1 MSNPLKTLLL
11 ALTLCICVSPFV
23 WSEQAMD
30 DLFEISLGE
39 LSQLVITGATL
50 HEESFR
56 SVPASVTVYSKEEI
70 RQLGVTRLSQL
81 MNYVPGFQSQRND
94 QSSVSDSYSARGIRF
109 DGSGREILILLDG
122 QRLNSDWGGGSSLR
136 TGMIDLY
143 LADRVEFIRGPSSP
157 LYGSN
162 AFIGIVNITTKADNE
177 ADVGFG
183 LNNAYHASFSL
194 AHSFDNG
201 QLELFAKKR
210 ADQGQDIRI
219 YDSNISDN
227 IDSTDPYELENI
239 HFKAR
244 YGDTSFLLHQHTVS
258 NDDFF
263 IGGFTSNSENTLKGE
278 TLIASLEHVM
288 ALENKWKLAAS
299 LSLSK
304 YRFDVATVVVPPP
317 TQVVIDGEIEER
329 EPKVKLVLTQDLKS
343 GEKNAFGFEWR
354 EPKIVDSDA
363 NLSGFSSAY
372 LPQAPL
378 TSRTI
383 MGAFVQHQNYIQDD
397 LHYVLGLRLDD
408 YSNFGSHI
416 SPRAGLIWDINTS
429 DTLKFL
435 YGESFRAP
443 SRSETDITNS
453 AALLGN
459 PDLKPEIA
467 KTAEVVWL
475 HQPKA
480 YSLAITG
487 YYSKLS
493 DVIIKLPGTPSDR
506 INDGD
511 EEVSGVELELEN
523 LWHDH
528 LTSRVNASW
537 IISDLKNIN
546 SDARFVTGASIAYK
560 YQNFETSLLVNYHSS
575 KEDFDSSV
583 NGYRKVPSRTFVE
596 MNLRWKLSRSME
608 WYSHVSNAL
617 EETYFSVADGNV
629 DNTVG
634 TPNRGIDILT
644 GLRMSF

>member
-1 MSNPLKTLLL
+1 MSNHLKTLLL
-11 ALTLCICVSPFV
+11 AFILCACGSPFV
-23 WSEQAMD
+23 WSEQAFD

-94 QSSVSDSYSARGIRF
+94 QSSVSDAYSARGIRF

-162 AFIGIVNITTKADNE
+162 AFIGIVNITTKASNE
-177 ADVGFG
+177 VDVGLG
-183 LNNAYHASFSL
+183 LNDAYHTSFSF
-194 AHSFDNG
+194 ARDFDNG
-201 QLELFAKKR
+201 QIELFAKKR
-210 ADQGQDIRI
+210 VDQGQDIRI
-219 YDSNISDN
+219 YDANLDGN

-239 HFKAR
+239 HLKAR
-244 YGDTSFLLHQHTVS
+244 YGQTSFLLHQYNIS
-258 NDDFF
+258 SDAFF
-263 IGGFTSNSENTLKGE
+263 VGGFTSNTENALKGE
-278 TLIASLEHVM
+278 TLITNLEHVM
-288 ALENKWKLAAS
+288 TLPKKWKLAAS

-329 EPKVKLVLTQDLKS
+329 EPKVKFVLTQDLKS

-363 NLSGFSSAY
+363 NLSGFSTAY

-383 MGAFVQHQNYIQDD
+383 MGVFAQHQNQLRDD

-408 YSNFGSHI
+408 YSNFGSHT
-416 SPRAGLIWDINTS
+416 SPRAGLVWDVNAS

-459 PDLKPEIA
+459 PDLNPEIA

-475 HQPKA
+475 HQPKN
-480 YSLAITG
+480 YSLAVTG

-506 INDGD
+506 INGGD
-511 EEVSGVELELEN
+511 EEVSGIELELEN

-528 LTSRVNASW
+528 LTSRINASW
-537 IISDLKNIN
+537 IISDLQNIN
-546 SDARFVTGASIAYK
+546 SDARFVSGASLV
-560 YQNFETSLLVNYHSS
+560 YQYQDFETSLLANYHST
-575 KEDFDSSV
+575 KEDFDASSK
-583 NGYRKVPSRTFVE
+583 GYRKVPSRTFLE
-596 MNLRWKLSRSME
+596 MNFRWKLKHNME
-608 WYSHVSNAL
+608 WYTHISNAL
-617 EETYFSVADGNV
+617 EETYFSVADGNIE
-629 DNTVG
+629 NTVG